1 MATNLQQEFCKLRD
15 TYIEKQFGRLNE
27 MQRAAVF
34 TTSGPLLI
42 LAGAGSGKTTVLVNR
57 IANLIRFG
65 SAHGSSWT
73 PREVTEDDVK
83 ALRTALMTGT
93 DAPGWLDGMLRKDA
107 VRSWNVMAITFTNK
121 AAGELKERLRNMLGG
136 EEGDEVFAS
145 TFHSACVRILRRWAE
160 EIGYPRSFTIYDTDD
175 SQRVMKTVYKELS
188 VDDKFFPV
196 KSAINQMSRWKDQL
210 VSPAEAL
217 QTPAKDTKGALA
229 ARVYAAYEKKLKE
242 AGAFDFDDLIYQT
255 VQLLAE
261 HKEVRDFY
269 QNKYRYLLVDEYQDT
284 SVAQFRL
291 VSLLTG
297 PEKNICVVG
306 DDDQSIYRFRGATI
320 ENILN
325 FERVYPGTKTIRLEQ
340 NYRSTSNILNAA
352 NCVIQHNT
360 ERKGKTLWTQNG
372 EGDKV
377 QVYTAENEQDEASH
391 IADIIGQ
398 HLREGGHLADHAVL
412 YRMNAQSAPLESYF
426 TRAGI
431 PHKIVGGQRFNDRKE
446 VKDIHS
452 YMSIVA
458 NPRDDVRL
466 RRIINE
472 PARKI
477 GATTIDVIADLAG
490 QEGVSMLEIIRHAD
504 QYAKLSR
511 AIAPLYKFYQIYERL
526 QDSLENKTLD
536 EFASDVIEIT
546 GYKAMLEADAAK
558 GHEDAAD
565 RLQNLGQL
573 VNNVKN
579 YCDQQG
585 EEASLEG
592 YLEDIAL
599 ISDIDNYNESA
610 DQVVLMT
617 IHSAKGLEFPYV
629 FLIGMEEGVFPS
641 EMSKYS
647 EADLEEERRLA
658 YVGITRAK
666 KELYISNSVTR
677 MLYGR
682 TQRNEPSRFL
692 REIEPEYLE
701 ETRSPVLEQRS
712 RLGGWGS
719 SYSDTVPGG
728 ASGYS
733 GASGWGRGSASYG
746 SYGGSTGYGNRS
758 GYLNREYNAGESRGF
773 GSGYAGR
780 GSSSSG
786 YGSSYGSRSGSVGGS
801 GGFGSGYSRPATPET
816 PAKQINFTGTP
827 AVKTN
832 ANTTKHYEPGD
843 VVEHKVFGRGTVVA
857 VKPAAGDQIV
867 EIRFEKVG
875 VKKTMANFAP
885 LTKIT
890 EEREYDDRSI
900 DRPHPG
906 AGKGGGRSGQA
917 LLLRCPYHR
926 PAGRAG

>member
-325 FERVYPGTKTIRLEQ
+325 FERIYPGTKTIRLEQ

-579 YCDQQG
+579 YCDQHG

-719 SYSDTVPGG
+719 NYSDTVPGG

-733 GASGWGRGSASYG
+733 GASGWGRGSSSYG

-786 YGSSYGSRSGSVGGS
+786 YGSSYGSRSGSVGSSGS
-801 GGFGSGYSRPATPET
+801 FGSGYSRPATPKT
-816 PAKQINFTGTP
+816 PAKQINFTGTL
-827 AVKTN
+827 ATKTN

-875 VKKTMANFAP
+875 IKKTMANFAP

-890 EEREYDDRSI
+890 EE
-900 DRPHPG
+900 
-906 AGKGGGRSGQA
+906 
-917 LLLRCPYHR
+917 
-926 PAGRAG
+926 

>member
-1 MATNLQQEFCKLRD
+1 MAASLQQEFCALRD
-15 TYIEKQFGRLNE
+15 TYIEKQFGRLND
-27 MQRAAVF
+27 MQRQAVF
-34 TTSGPLLI
+34 TTDGPLLI

-65 SAHGSSWT
+65 SAHGSDWT

-83 ALRTALMTGT
+83 ALKTAIMTGT
-93 DAPGWLDGMLRKDA
+93 DAPAWLDGMLRQNA

-160 EIGYPRSFTIYDTDD
+160 SIGYPRSFTIYDTDD
-175 SQRVMKTVYKELS
+175 SQRVMKAVYKELS
-188 VDDKFFPV
+188 IDDKFFPI

-210 VSPAEAL
+210 VSPEEAL
-217 QTPAKDTKGALA
+217 RTPARDTKGAIA
-229 ARVYAAYEKKLKE
+229 AKVYAAYEKKLRE

-261 HKEVRDFY
+261 HEDVREFY

-325 FERVYPGTKTIRLEQ
+325 FERIFPGTKTIRLEQ

-360 ERKGKTLWTQNG
+360 ERKGKTLWTRND

-377 QVYTAENEQDEASH
+377 QVYTAENEQDEAMH
-391 IADIIGQ
+391 IADVIGE
-398 HLREGGHLADHAVL
+398 HLKEGGHLADHAVL
-412 YRMNAQSAPLESYF
+412 YRMNAQSAPIESYF

-458 NPRDDVRL
+458 NARDDVRL

-477 GATTIDVIADLAG
+477 GNTTVDVIADLAAQQG
-490 QEGVSMLEIIRHAD
+490 ISMLEVISHAD
-504 QYAKLSR
+504 AYAKLSR
-511 AIAPLYKFYQIYERL
+511 AIMPLLKFWQIYEKL
-526 QDSLENKTLD
+526 QESLETRTLD
-536 EFASDVIEIT
+536 EFAQDVIEVT

-579 YCDQQG
+579 YCDQHG

-599 ISDIDNYNESA
+599 ISDIDSYNESA

-666 KELYISNSVTR
+666 KELYISNSVSR

-692 REIEPEYLE
+692 REIEPEYIE
-701 ETRSPVLEQRS
+701 ETRSPALERRS
-712 RLGGWGS
+712 SMGWGS

-733 GASGWGRGSASYG
+733 GASGWGRNSS
-746 SYGGSTGYGNRS
+746 SFGGRTGGYNSGGRS
-758 GYLNREYNAGESRGF
+758 GYLNSEYN
-773 GSGYAGR
+773 SGAH
-780 GSSSSG
+780 
-786 YGSSYGSRSGSVGGS
+786 
-801 GGFGSGYSRPATPET
+801 GGFGDRYSKKQNTEYKRTVSTIAEMEALADDPDGYMSGKISGKDYEGYVRDRMAGRTTSGFGENYSQKSGTPLNDMKRVFF
-816 PAKQINFTGTP
+816 AGTP
-827 AVKTN
+827 APKSASTGP
-832 ANTTKHYEPGD
+832 KHYEVGD
-843 VVEHKVFGRGTVVA
+843 IVEHKVFGRGRVLA
-857 VKPAAGDQIV
+857 VKAAAGDQIV
-867 EIRFEKVG
+867 EINFEKVG

-890 EEREYDDRSI
+890 EE
-900 DRPHPG
+900 
-906 AGKGGGRSGQA
+906 
-917 LLLRCPYHR
+917 
-926 PAGRAG
+926 

>member
-579 YCDQQG
+579 YCDQHG

-719 SYSDTVPGG
+719 NYSDTVPGG

-733 GASGWGRGSASYG
+733 GASDWGRGSSSYG

-786 YGSSYGSRSGSVGGS
+786 YGSSYGSHSGSVGGS
-801 GGFGSGYSRPATPET
+801 GGFGSGYSRPAVPKT
-816 PAKQINFTGTP
+816 PAKQIDFTGTP
-827 AVKTN
+827 AAKTN

-875 VKKTMANFAP
+875 IKKTMANFAP

-890 EEREYDDRSI
+890 EE
-900 DRPHPG
+900 
-906 AGKGGGRSGQA
+906 
-917 LLLRCPYHR
+917 
-926 PAGRAG
+926 

>member
-1 MATNLQQEFCKLRD
+1 MAKDLTQEFCALRD

-27 MQRAAVF
+27 MQRRAVF
-34 TTSGPLLI
+34 TTDGPLLI

-65 SAHGSSWT
+65 SAHGSKQT
-73 PREVTEDDVK
+73 PRPATEEDVK
-83 ALRTALMTGT
+83 ALRSAIMTGT
-93 DAPGWLDGMLRKDA
+93 DAPFWLDGMLKQNA

-121 AAGELKERLRNMLGG
+121 AAGELKERLRRMLGG

-175 SQRVMKTVYKELS
+175 AQRVMKNVYKELN
-188 VDDKFFPV
+188 VDDKFLPV
-196 KSAINQMSRWKDQL
+196 KAAINQMSRWKDQL
-210 VSPAEAL
+210 VSPEQAVGTAR
-217 QTPAKDTKGALA
+217 DTKGSLT
-229 ARVYAAYEKKLKE
+229 ARIYAAYEKKLKE

-261 HKEVRDFY
+261 HPDVREYY

-297 PEKNICVVG
+297 PERNICVVG

-325 FERVYPGTKTIRLEQ
+325 FEKLYPGTKTIRLEQ

-360 ERKGKTLWTQNG
+360 ERKGKTLWTDNG

-391 IADIIGQ
+391 IADVIGQ
-398 HLREGGHLADHAVL
+398 HLKEGGHLADHAIL
-412 YRMNAQSAPLESYF
+412 YRMNAQSAPIESYF

-477 GATTIDVIADLAG
+477 GNTTVEVIADLAA
-490 QEGVSMLEIIRHAD
+490 QEGVSMLDIIGRAD

-511 AIAPLYKFYQIYERL
+511 AVMPLLKFWRIYQSL
-526 QDSLENKTLD
+526 QESLETRTLD
-536 EFASDVIEIT
+536 EFAADVIELT

-565 RLQNLGQL
+565 RIQNLGQL

-579 YCDQQG
+579 YCDQHG
-585 EEASLEG
+585 EEATLEG

-599 ISDIDNYNESA
+599 ISDIDSYNESA

-666 KELYISNSVTR
+666 KELYISNSVSR

-692 REIEPEYLE
+692 REIEPEYIE
-701 ETRSPVLEQRS
+701 ETRSPALEQRA
-712 RLGGWGS
+712 RMGGWGDR
-719 SYSDTVPGG
+719 YSDTVPGG

-733 GASGWGRGSASYG
+733 GPSGYGRSGYGGYG
-746 SYGGSTGYGNRS
+746 SGYSNANRG
-758 GYLNREYNAGESRGF
+758 GYLNRDYNAGESRGF
-773 GSGYAGR
+773 GAAYAGR
-780 GSSSSG
+780 GSASGG
-786 YGSSYGSRSGSVGGS
+786 YGSSRGTGYGAGY
-801 GGFGSGYSRPATPET
+801 GSGYSS
-816 PAKQINFTGTP
+816 AKTNASMAGNSAKHISFTGTP
-827 AVKTN
+827 AVPKPVS
-832 ANTTKHYEPGD
+832 AGPKHYEPGD
-843 VVEHKVFGRGTVVA
+843 IVEHKVFGRGKVVS
-857 VKPAAGDQIV
+857 VKAAAGDQIV
-867 EIRFEKVG
+867 EINFEKVG
-875 VKKTMANFAP
+875 IKKTMANFAP

-890 EEREYDDRSI
+890 ED
-900 DRPHPG
+900 
-906 AGKGGGRSGQA
+906 
-917 LLLRCPYHR
+917 
-926 PAGRAG
+926 

>member
-291 VSLLTG
+291 VSLLTS

-579 YCDQQG
+579 YCDQHG

-719 SYSDTVPGG
+719 NYSDTVPGG

-733 GASGWGRGSASYG
+733 GASGWGRGSSSYG

-786 YGSSYGSRSGSVGGS
+786 YGSSYGSGHSGSVGGS
-801 GGFGSGYSRPATPET
+801 GRLWQRLQPPGSTQNACKANQLYRHACCKNKRKHDET
-816 PAKQINFTGTP
+816 
-827 AVKTN
+827 
-832 ANTTKHYEPGD
+832 
-843 VVEHKVFGRGTVVA
+843 
-857 VKPAAGDQIV
+857 
-867 EIRFEKVG
+867 
-875 VKKTMANFAP
+875 
-885 LTKIT
+885 
-890 EEREYDDRSI
+890 
-900 DRPHPG
+900 
-906 AGKGGGRSGQA
+906 
-917 LLLRCPYHR
+917 LRAR
-926 PAGRAG
+926 

>member
-733 GASGWGRGSASYG
+733 GASGWGRGSSSYG

-786 YGSSYGSRSGSVGGS
+786 YGSSYGSHSGSVGGS
-801 GGFGSGYSRPATPET
+801 GGFGSGYSRPAVPKT
-816 PAKQINFTGTP
+816 PAKQINFTGTL
-827 AVKTN
+827 ATKTN

-875 VKKTMANFAP
+875 IKKTMANFAP

-890 EEREYDDRSI
+890 EE
-900 DRPHPG
+900 
-906 AGKGGGRSGQA
+906 
-917 LLLRCPYHR
+917 
-926 PAGRAG
+926 

>member
-261 HKEVRDFY
+261 HKEARDFY

-579 YCDQQG
+579 YCDQHG

-719 SYSDTVPGG
+719 NYSDTVPGG

-733 GASGWGRGSASYG
+733 GASGWGRGSS

-786 YGSSYGSRSGSVGGS
+786 YGSSYGSHSGSVGGS
-801 GGFGSGYSRPATPET
+801 GGFGSGYSRPAVPKT
-816 PAKQINFTGTP
+816 PAKQINFTGVPVT
-827 AVKTN
+827 KTN

-875 VKKTMANFAP
+875 IKKTMANFAP

-890 EEREYDDRSI
+890 EE
-900 DRPHPG
+900 
-906 AGKGGGRSGQA
+906 
-917 LLLRCPYHR
+917 
-926 PAGRAG
+926 

>member
-719 SYSDTVPGG
+719 NYSDTVPGG

-733 GASGWGRGSASYG
+733 GASGWGRGSSSYG

-786 YGSSYGSRSGSVGGS
+786 YGSSYGSHSGSVGGP
-801 GGFGSGYSRPATPET
+801 GGFGSGYSRPAVPKT

-827 AVKTN
+827 TAKTN
-832 ANTTKHYEPGD
+832 ANTKKHYEPGD
-843 VVEHKVFGRGTVVA
+843 VVDHKVFGRGTVVA

-875 VKKTMANFAP
+875 IKKTMANFAP

-890 EEREYDDRSI
+890 EE
-900 DRPHPG
+900 
-906 AGKGGGRSGQA
+906 
-917 LLLRCPYHR
+917 
-926 PAGRAG
+926 

>member
-1 MATNLQQEFCKLRD
+1 MAIDLRQEFCALRD
-15 TYIEKQFGRLNE
+15 TYIEKQFGRLNA
-27 MQRAAVF
+27 MQREAVF
-34 TTSGPLLI
+34 TTNGPLLI

-65 SAHGSSWT
+65 AAHGSQWV

-83 ALRTALMTGT
+83 ALRMAIMTNT
-93 DAPGWLDGMLRKDA
+93 DAPSWLDGMLRKDA

-175 SQRVMKTVYKELS
+175 AQRVMKAVYKDLN
-188 VDDKFFPV
+188 VDDKFFPI

-210 VSPAEAL
+210 VSPEQAL
-217 QTPAKDTKGALA
+217 ANPAKDTKGALA
-229 ARVYAAYEKKLKE
+229 ARIYAAYEKRLKE

-261 HKEVRDFY
+261 HPDVRDFY
-269 QNKYRYLLVDEYQDT
+269 QTKYKYLLVDEYQDT

-297 PEKNICVVG
+297 PERNICVVG

-325 FERVYPGTKTIRLEQ
+325 FEKCYPGAKTIRLEQ

-360 ERKGKTLWTQNG
+360 ERKGKTLWTDNG

-377 QVYTAENEQDEASH
+377 QVYTAENEQDEAMH
-391 IADIIGQ
+391 IADVIGQ
-398 HLREGGHLADHAVL
+398 HLKEGGHLADHAIL
-412 YRMNAQSAPLESYF
+412 YRMNAQSAPIESYF

-477 GATTIDVIADLAG
+477 GNTTVEVIADLAA
-490 QEGVSMLEIIRHAD
+490 QQGVSMLEIIGHAD

-511 AIAPLYKFYQIYERL
+511 AIMPLLKFWQIYQNL
-526 QDSLENKTLD
+526 QDSLETKTLD
-536 EFASDVIEIT
+536 AFAADVIELT

-579 YCDQQG
+579 YCDQHG
-585 EEASLEG
+585 EDATLEG

-599 ISDIDNYNESA
+599 ISDIDSYNESA

-692 REIEPEYLE
+692 REIEPEYIE
-701 ETRSPVLEQRS
+701 ETRSPALERRS
-712 RLGGWGS
+712 QLGGWGS
-719 SYSDTVPGG
+719 AYSDTVPGG

-733 GASGWGRGSASYG
+733 GASGWGRSRSGFGSG
-746 SYGGSTGYGNRS
+746 SSSGSRS
-758 GYLNREYNAGESRGF
+758 GYLNAEYNGGSRGF
-773 GSGYAGR
+773 GADYAGR
-780 GSSSSG
+780 GASG
-786 YGSSYGSRSGSVGGS
+786 SASADSRSRS
-801 GGFGSGYSRPATPET
+801 GGFGSGYGRAAAPKA
-816 PAKQINFTGTP
+816 PAKPVQFTGAPAAKPAASTP
-827 AVKTN
+827 
-832 ANTTKHYEPGD
+832 KHYEPGD
-843 VVEHKVFGRGTVVA
+843 VVEHKVFGRGKVLK

-867 EIRFEKVG
+867 EINFEKVG

-890 EEREYDDRSI
+890 EE
-900 DRPHPG
+900 
-906 AGKGGGRSGQA
+906 
-917 LLLRCPYHR
+917 
-926 PAGRAG
+926 

>member
-306 DDDQSIYRFRGATI
+306 DDDQSMYRFRGATI
-320 ENILN
+320 ENTLN

-682 TQRNEPSRFL
+682 TQRNESSRFL

-733 GASGWGRGSASYG
+733 GASGWGRGSSSYG

-780 GSSSSG
+780 GSASSG
-786 YGSSYGSRSGSVGGS
+786 YGSSYGSHSGSVGGS

-827 AVKTN
+827 ATKTN

-875 VKKTMANFAP
+875 IKKTMANFAP

-890 EEREYDDRSI
+890 EE
-900 DRPHPG
+900 
-906 AGKGGGRSGQA
+906 
-917 LLLRCPYHR
+917 
-926 PAGRAG
+926 

>member
-1 MATNLQQEFCKLRD
+1 MAIDLRQEFCALRD
-15 TYIEKQFGRLNE
+15 TYIEKQFGRLNA
-27 MQRAAVF
+27 MQREAVF
-34 TTSGPLLI
+34 TTNGPLLI

-65 SAHGSSWT
+65 AAHGSQWV

-83 ALRTALMTGT
+83 ALRMAIMTNT
-93 DAPGWLDGMLRKDA
+93 DAPSWLDGMLRKDA

-175 SQRVMKTVYKELS
+175 AQRVMKSVYKELS
-188 VDDKFFPV
+188 IDDKFFPV

-210 VSPAEAL
+210 VSPEEAL
-217 QTPAKDTKGALA
+217 RTPARDTKGALA
-229 ARVYAAYEKKLKE
+229 AKVYAAYEKKLKD

-255 VQLLAE
+255 VQLLAGHE
-261 HKEVRDFY
+261 EVRQFY

-325 FERVYPGTKTIRLEQ
+325 FERIYPGTKTIRLEQ

-360 ERKGKTLWTQNG
+360 ERKGKTLWTKNG

-377 QVYTAENEQDEASH
+377 QVYTAENEQDEAMH
-391 IADIIGQ
+391 IADVIGQ
-398 HLREGGHLADHAVL
+398 HLKEGGHLADHAVL
-412 YRMNAQSAPLESYF
+412 YRMNAQSAPIESYF

-458 NPRDDVRL
+458 NARDDVRL

-477 GATTIDVIADLAG
+477 GNTTIEVIADLAA
-490 QEGVSMLEIIRHAD
+490 QENTSMLEIISHAD
-504 QYAKLSR
+504 QYARLARS
-511 AIAPLYKFYQIYERL
+511 IMPILKFWQIYEKL
-526 QDSLENKTLD
+526 QESLETRTLD
-536 EFASDVIEIT
+536 EFASDVIELS
-546 GYKAMLEADAAK
+546 GYKAMLEQEIAK

-579 YCDQQG
+579 YCDQHG
-585 EEASLEG
+585 EDATLEG

-599 ISDIDNYNESA
+599 ISDIDSYNESA

-666 KELYISNSVTR
+666 KELYISNSVSR

-692 REIEPEYLE
+692 REIEPEYIE
-701 ETRSPVLEQRS
+701 ETRSPALERRS
-712 RLGGWGS
+712 QLGGWGS
-719 SYSDTVPGG
+719 AYSDTVPGG

-733 GASGWGRGSASYG
+733 GASGWGRSRSGFGSG
-746 SYGGSTGYGNRS
+746 SSSGSRS
-758 GYLNREYNAGESRGF
+758 GYLNAEYNGGSRGF
-773 GSGYAGR
+773 GSDYAGR
-780 GSSSSG
+780 GTSG
-786 YGSSYGSRSGSVGGS
+786 SASADSRSRS
-801 GGFGSGYSRPATPET
+801 GGFGSGYGRAAAPKA
-816 PAKQINFTGTP
+816 PAKPVQFTGAPAAKPAASTP
-827 AVKTN
+827 
-832 ANTTKHYEPGD
+832 KHYEPGD
-843 VVEHKVFGRGTVVA
+843 IVEHKVFGRGKVLK

-867 EIRFEKVG
+867 EINFEKVG

-890 EEREYDDRSI
+890 EE
-900 DRPHPG
+900 
-906 AGKGGGRSGQA
+906 
-917 LLLRCPYHR
+917 
-926 PAGRAG
+926 

>member
-261 HKEVRDFY
+261 HKEARDFY

-579 YCDQQG
+579 YCDQQS

-719 SYSDTVPGG
+719 NYSDTVPGG

-733 GASGWGRGSASYG
+733 GASGWGRGSSSYG

-758 GYLNREYNAGESRGF
+758 GYLNREYNAGGSRGF

-780 GSSSSG
+780 GSASSG

-827 AVKTN
+827 AAKTN

-875 VKKTMANFAP
+875 IKKTMANFAP

-890 EEREYDDRSI
+890 EE
-900 DRPHPG
+900 
-906 AGKGGGRSGQA
+906 
-917 LLLRCPYHR
+917 
-926 PAGRAG
+926 

>member
-1 MATNLQQEFCKLRD
+1 MATDLKQEFCALRD

-27 MQRAAVF
+27 MQRKAVF
-34 TTSGPLLI
+34 TTNGPLLI

-65 SAHGSSWT
+65 SAHGSGWT

-83 ALRTALMTGT
+83 ALRMAIMTGT
-93 DAPGWLDGMLRKDA
+93 DAPAWLDGMLRKDA

-160 EIGYPRSFTIYDTDD
+160 QIGYPRNFTIYDTDD
-175 SQRVMKTVYKELS
+175 AQRVMKTVYKELS
-188 VDDKFFPV
+188 IDDKFFPV

-210 VSPAEAL
+210 VSPEEAL
-217 QTPAKDTKGALA
+217 RTPARDTKGAIA
-229 ARVYAAYEKKLKE
+229 AKVYAAYEKKLKD
-242 AGAFDFDDLIYQT
+242 AGAFDFDDLIYHT

-261 HKEVRDFY
+261 HDEVREFY

-325 FERVYPGTKTIRLEQ
+325 FERIYPGTKTIRLEQ

-360 ERKGKTLWTQNG
+360 ERKGKTLWTKNG

-377 QVYTAENEQDEASH
+377 HVYTAENEQDEAMH
-391 IADIIGQ
+391 IADVIGQ
-398 HLREGGHLADHAVL
+398 HLKAGGHLADHAVL
-412 YRMNAQSAPLESYF
+412 YRMNAQSAPIESYF

-477 GATTIDVIADLAG
+477 GNTTIEVIADLAA
-490 QEGVSMLEIIRHAD
+490 QENTSMLEIISHAD
-504 QYAKLSR
+504 QYARLSR
-511 AIAPLYKFYQIYERL
+511 SMMPLLKFWQIYERL
-526 QDSLENKTLD
+526 QESLETRTLD
-536 EFASDVIEIT
+536 EFASDVIELT
-546 GYKAMLEADAAK
+546 GYKAMLEQEVAK

-565 RLQNLGQL
+565 RMQNLGQL

-579 YCDQQG
+579 YCDQHG
-585 EEASLEG
+585 EDATLEG

-599 ISDIDNYNESA
+599 ISDIDSYNESA

-666 KELYISNSVTR
+666 QELYISDSVTR

-692 REIEPEYLE
+692 REIEPEYME
-701 ETRSPVLEQRS
+701 ETRSPALERRS
-712 RLGGWGS
+712 QMGGWGS

-733 GASGWGRGSASYG
+733 GASGWGRSRTGGYG
-746 SYGGSTGYGNRS
+746 SGYSS
-758 GYLNREYNAGESRGF
+758 GYLNSEYNGGSRGF
-773 GSGYAGR
+773 GSEYAGR

-786 YGSSYGSRSGSVGGS
+786 FGSSAPRSTGS
-801 GGFGSGYSRPATPET
+801 FGAGYSSAGTSRNS
-816 PAKQINFTGTP
+816 AKPINFTGTP
-827 AVKTN
+827 AAQKPA
-832 ANTTKHYEPGD
+832 ANTPKHYEPGD
-843 VVEHKVFGRGTVVA
+843 IVEHKVFGRGKVLK

-867 EIRFEKVG
+867 EINFEKVG

-885 LTKIT
+885 LVKIT
-890 EEREYDDRSI
+890 EE
-900 DRPHPG
+900 
-906 AGKGGGRSGQA
+906 
-917 LLLRCPYHR
+917 
-926 PAGRAG
+926 

>member
-1 MATNLQQEFCKLRD
+1 MATDLKQEFCALRD

-27 MQRAAVF
+27 MQRKAVF
-34 TTSGPLLI
+34 TTNGPLLI

-65 SAHGSSWT
+65 SAHGSDWT
-73 PREVTEDDVK
+73 PREVTEEDVK
-83 ALRTALMTGT
+83 ALRMAIMTGT
-93 DAPGWLDGMLRKDA
+93 DAPAWLDGMLRKDA

-160 EIGYPRSFTIYDTDD
+160 QIGYPRSFTIYDTDD
-175 SQRVMKTVYKELS
+175 AQRVMKTVYKELS
-188 VDDKFFPV
+188 IDDKFFPV

-210 VSPAEAL
+210 VSPEEAL
-217 QTPAKDTKGALA
+217 RAPARDTKGAIA
-229 ARVYAAYEKKLKE
+229 AKVYAAYEKKLKD
-242 AGAFDFDDLIYQT
+242 AGAFDFDDLIYHT

-261 HKEVRDFY
+261 HDEVREFY

-325 FERVYPGTKTIRLEQ
+325 FERIYLGTKTIRLEQ

-360 ERKGKTLWTQNG
+360 ERKGKTLWTKNG

-377 QVYTAENEQDEASH
+377 HVYTAENEQDEAMH
-391 IADIIGQ
+391 IADVIGQ
-398 HLREGGHLADHAVL
+398 HLKAGGHLADHAVL
-412 YRMNAQSAPLESYF
+412 YRMNAQSAPIESYF

-477 GATTIDVIADLAG
+477 GNTTIEVIADLAA
-490 QEGVSMLEIIRHAD
+490 QENTSMLEIISHAD
-504 QYAKLSR
+504 QYARLSR
-511 AIAPLYKFYQIYERL
+511 SMMPLLKFWQIYERL
-526 QDSLENKTLD
+526 QESLETRTLD
-536 EFASDVIEIT
+536 EFASDVIELT
-546 GYKAMLEADAAK
+546 GYKAMLEQEVAK

-565 RLQNLGQL
+565 RMQNLGQL

-579 YCDQQG
+579 YCDQHG
-585 EEASLEG
+585 EDATLEG

-599 ISDIDNYNESA
+599 ISDIDSYNESA

-692 REIEPEYLE
+692 REIEPEYME
-701 ETRSPVLEQRS
+701 ETRSPALERRS
-712 RLGGWGS
+712 QMGGWGS

-733 GASGWGRGSASYG
+733 GASGWGRSRSGGYG
-746 SYGGSTGYGNRS
+746 SGYSS
-758 GYLNREYNAGESRGF
+758 GYLNSEYNGGSRGF
-773 GSGYAGR
+773 GSEYAGR

-786 YGSSYGSRSGSVGGS
+786 FGSSAPRSTGS
-801 GGFGSGYSRPATPET
+801 FGAGYSSAGTSRNS
-816 PAKQINFTGTP
+816 AKPISFTGTP
-827 AVKTN
+827 AAQKPA
-832 ANTTKHYEPGD
+832 ANTPKHYEPGD
-843 VVEHKVFGRGTVVA
+843 IVEHKVFGRGKVLK

-867 EIRFEKVG
+867 EINFEKVG

-885 LTKIT
+885 LVKIT
-890 EEREYDDRSI
+890 EE
-900 DRPHPG
+900 
-906 AGKGGGRSGQA
+906 
-917 LLLRCPYHR
+917 
-926 PAGRAG
+926 

>member
-352 NCVIQHNT
+352 NCVIQHNM

-733 GASGWGRGSASYG
+733 GASGWGRGSSSYG

-786 YGSSYGSRSGSVGGS
+786 YGSSYGSRSGSVGGP
-801 GGFGSGYSRPATPET
+801 GGFGIGYSRPAVPKT

-827 AVKTN
+827 AAKTN

-843 VVEHKVFGRGTVVA
+843 VVDHKVFGRGTVVA

-890 EEREYDDRSI
+890 EE
-900 DRPHPG
+900 
-906 AGKGGGRSGQA
+906 
-917 LLLRCPYHR
+917 
-926 PAGRAG
+926 

>member
-1 MATNLQQEFCKLRD
+1 MAASLQQEFCALRD
-15 TYIEKQFGRLNE
+15 TYIEKQFGRLND
-27 MQRAAVF
+27 MQRQAVF
-34 TTSGPLLI
+34 TTDGPLLI

-65 SAHGSSWT
+65 SAHGSDWT
-73 PREVTEDDVK
+73 PREVTEEDVK
-83 ALRTALMTGT
+83 ALKTAIMTGT
-93 DAPGWLDGMLRKDA
+93 DAPAWLDGMLRQNA

-175 SQRVMKTVYKELS
+175 SQRVMKAVYKDLN
-188 VDDKFFPV
+188 VDDKFFPI

-210 VSPAEAL
+210 VSPEEAL
-217 QTPAKDTKGALA
+217 HTPARDTKGAIA
-229 ARVYAAYEKKLKE
+229 AKVYAAYEKKLRE

-261 HKEVRDFY
+261 HEDVREFY

-325 FERVYPGTKTIRLEQ
+325 FERIFPGTKTIRLEQ

-360 ERKGKTLWTQNG
+360 ERKGKTLWTRND

-377 QVYTAENEQDEASH
+377 QVYTAENEQDEAMH
-391 IADIIGQ
+391 IADVIGE
-398 HLREGGHLADHAVL
+398 HLKEGGHLADHAVL
-412 YRMNAQSAPLESYF
+412 YRMNAQSAPIESYF

-458 NPRDDVRL
+458 NARDDVRL

-477 GATTIDVIADLAG
+477 GNTTVDVIADLAAQQG
-490 QEGVSMLEIIRHAD
+490 ISMLEVISHAD
-504 QYAKLSR
+504 AYAKLSR
-511 AIAPLYKFYQIYERL
+511 AIMPLLKFWQIYEKL
-526 QDSLENKTLD
+526 QESLETRTLD
-536 EFASDVIEIT
+536 EFAQDVIEVT

-579 YCDQQG
+579 YCDQHG

-599 ISDIDNYNESA
+599 ISDIDSYNESA

-666 KELYISNSVTR
+666 KELYLSNSVSR

-692 REIEPEYLE
+692 REIEPEYIE
-701 ETRSPVLEQRS
+701 ETRSPALERRS
-712 RLGGWGS
+712 SMGWGS

-733 GASGWGRGSASYG
+733 GASGWGRNSS
-746 SYGGSTGYGNRS
+746 SFGGRTGGYNSGGRS
-758 GYLNREYNAGESRGF
+758 GYLNSEYN
-773 GSGYAGR
+773 SGAH
-780 GSSSSG
+780 
-786 YGSSYGSRSGSVGGS
+786 
-801 GGFGSGYSRPATPET
+801 GGFGDRYSKKQNTEYKRTVSTIAEMEALADDPDGYMSGKISGKDYEGYVRDRMAGRTTSGFGENYSQKSGTPLNDMKRIFF
-816 PAKQINFTGTP
+816 AGTP
-827 AVKTN
+827 APKSASTGP
-832 ANTTKHYEPGD
+832 KHYEVGD
-843 VVEHKVFGRGTVVA
+843 IVEHKVFGRGRVLA
-857 VKPAAGDQIV
+857 VKAAAGDQIV
-867 EIRFEKVG
+867 EINFEKVG

-890 EEREYDDRSI
+890 EE
-900 DRPHPG
+900 
-906 AGKGGGRSGQA
+906 
-917 LLLRCPYHR
+917 
-926 PAGRAG
+926 

>member
-579 YCDQQG
+579 YCDQHG

-682 TQRNEPSRFL
+682 TKRNEPSRFL

-719 SYSDTVPGG
+719 NYSDTVPGG

-733 GASGWGRGSASYG
+733 GASGWGRSSSSYG
-746 SYGGSTGYGNRS
+746 SYGGNTGYGNRS

-786 YGSSYGSRSGSVGGS
+786 YGSSYGSHSGSVGGP
-801 GGFGSGYSRPATPET
+801 GGFGSGYGRPAAPKT

-827 AVKTN
+827 ATKTN
-832 ANTTKHYEPGD
+832 ANTKKHYEPGD

-875 VKKTMANFAP
+875 IKKTMANFAP

-890 EEREYDDRSI
+890 EE
-900 DRPHPG
+900 
-906 AGKGGGRSGQA
+906 
-917 LLLRCPYHR
+917 
-926 PAGRAG
+926 

>member
-1 MATNLQQEFCKLRD
+1 
-15 TYIEKQFGRLNE
+15 
-27 MQRAAVF
+27 
-34 TTSGPLLI
+34 
-42 LAGAGSGKTTVLVNR
+42 
-57 IANLIRFG
+57 
-65 SAHGSSWT
+65 
-73 PREVTEDDVK
+73 
-83 ALRTALMTGT
+83 
-93 DAPGWLDGMLRKDA
+93 
-107 VRSWNVMAITFTNK
+107 
-121 AAGELKERLRNMLGG
+121 
-136 EEGDEVFAS
+136 
-145 TFHSACVRILRRWAE
+145 
-160 EIGYPRSFTIYDTDD
+160 
-175 SQRVMKTVYKELS
+175 MKTVYKELS

-719 SYSDTVPGG
+719 NYSDTVPGG

-733 GASGWGRGSASYG
+733 GASGWGRGSSSYG

-786 YGSSYGSRSGSVGGS
+786 YGSSYGSHSGSVGGP
-801 GGFGSGYSRPATPET
+801 GGFGSGYSRPAVPKT
-816 PAKQINFTGTP
+816 PAKQIDFTGTP
-827 AVKTN
+827 AAKTN

-890 EEREYDDRSI
+890 EE
-900 DRPHPG
+900 
-906 AGKGGGRSGQA
+906 
-917 LLLRCPYHR
+917 
-926 PAGRAG
+926 

>member
-719 SYSDTVPGG
+719 NYSDTVPGG

-786 YGSSYGSRSGSVGGS
+786 YGSSYGSHSGSVGGS
-801 GGFGSGYSRPATPET
+801 GGFGSGYSRPAVPRM

-827 AVKTN
+827 AAKTN

-890 EEREYDDRSI
+890 EE
-900 DRPHPG
+900 
-906 AGKGGGRSGQA
+906 
-917 LLLRCPYHR
+917 
-926 PAGRAG
+926 

>member
-352 NCVIQHNT
+352 NCVIQHNM

-733 GASGWGRGSASYG
+733 GASGWGRGSSSYG

-786 YGSSYGSRSGSVGGS
+786 YGSSYGSRSGSVGGP
-801 GGFGSGYSRPATPET
+801 GGFGIGYSRPAVPKT

-827 AVKTN
+827 AAKTN
-832 ANTTKHYEPGD
+832 ANTKKHYEPGD

-875 VKKTMANFAP
+875 IKKTMANFAP

-890 EEREYDDRSI
+890 EE
-900 DRPHPG
+900 
-906 AGKGGGRSGQA
+906 
-917 LLLRCPYHR
+917 
-926 PAGRAG
+926 

>member
-325 FERVYPGTKTIRLEQ
+325 FERIYPGTKTIRLEQ

-579 YCDQQG
+579 YCDQHG

-733 GASGWGRGSASYG
+733 GASGWGRGSSSYG

-786 YGSSYGSRSGSVGGS
+786 YGSSYGSHSGSVGGP
-801 GGFGSGYSRPATPET
+801 GGFGSGYSRPAVPKT
-816 PAKQINFTGTP
+816 PAKQIDFTGTP
-827 AVKTN
+827 TAKIN
-832 ANTTKHYEPGD
+832 ANTKKHYEPGD

-875 VKKTMANFAP
+875 IKKTMANFAP
-885 LTKIT
+885 LTKIM
-890 EEREYDDRSI
+890 EE
-900 DRPHPG
+900 
-906 AGKGGGRSGQA
+906 
-917 LLLRCPYHR
+917 
-926 PAGRAG
+926 

>member
-536 EFASDVIEIT
+536 EFASDVMEIT

-733 GASGWGRGSASYG
+733 GASGWGRGSSSYG

-786 YGSSYGSRSGSVGGS
+786 YGSSYGSHSGSVGGP
-801 GGFGSGYSRPATPET
+801 GGFGSGYSRPAVPET

-827 AVKTN
+827 AAKTN
-832 ANTTKHYEPGD
+832 ANTKKHYEPGD

-875 VKKTMANFAP
+875 IKKTMANFAP

-890 EEREYDDRSI
+890 EE
-900 DRPHPG
+900 
-906 AGKGGGRSGQA
+906 
-917 LLLRCPYHR
+917 
-926 PAGRAG
+926 

>member
-27 MQRAAVF
+27 MQCAAVF

-733 GASGWGRGSASYG
+733 GASGWGRGSSSYD

-786 YGSSYGSRSGSVGGS
+786 YGSGYSGSASSS
-801 GGFGSGYSRPATPET
+801 GGFGSGYGRPAVPKT

-827 AVKTN
+827 AAKTN

-875 VKKTMANFAP
+875 IKKTMANFAP
-885 LTKIT
+885 LTKIM
-890 EEREYDDRSI
+890 EE
-900 DRPHPG
+900 
-906 AGKGGGRSGQA
+906 
-917 LLLRCPYHR
+917 
-926 PAGRAG
+926 